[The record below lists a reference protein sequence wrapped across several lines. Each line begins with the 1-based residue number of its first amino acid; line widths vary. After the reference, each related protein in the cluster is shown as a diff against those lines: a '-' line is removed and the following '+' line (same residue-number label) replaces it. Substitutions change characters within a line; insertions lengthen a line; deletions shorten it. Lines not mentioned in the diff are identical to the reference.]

1 MAKLLGNIEHF
12 TFEVSGLSEELKVAG
27 FTGGEQ
33 ISEPYCYTLKL
44 ACEDADL
51 DFDTVVGKPGVLT
64 LIGDHDNI
72 ERHVHGIVSCMRFLR
87 QTQRFAVYEA
97 KLVPQLSFLELRQ
110 NCRIFQNVTV
120 PQIIESVLKNA
131 QIASDQYKLQLNGK
145 YEAREYCV
153 QYRESDLD
161 FISRLMEEE
170 GIYYFFKHSKTSHLM
185 MLVDNRSAH
194 TKIAA
199 PDQVLFHEI
208 SGAVEVEDSINS
220 FTYSEHV
227 QSGQVA
233 LRDFNF
239 KKPALGLEVKKQQ
252 DKNAALEVYD
262 YPGGYEVPAVG
273 DKFTQVRLE
282 ALQADIKQGVGNSNC
297 MRLVPGFQFTLAEYP
312 RQKLNQ
318 EYFLTKLN
326 CTAQQPQVLQEAA
339 SGKGTSYS
347 NSFLCMPA
355 SVPYRAPQIHKR
367 PKINGVQTAIVV
379 GLAGEEIY
387 VDEHG
392 RVKVQFH
399 WDREGKNDEKS
410 SCWVRV
416 SQLWAGASWGAM
428 FIPRIGQEVIVGFL
442 EGNLDRP
449 LITGRVYHGT
459 NRPPY
464 PLPAEKTKSTIKS
477 DSTKGGGGSNELRF
491 EDLKDKEEIYL
502 HGQKDWNIRI
512 ENDTK
517 EWVGHDRHLI
527 VMHDQM
533 EKVEG
538 DKHQKVVGVQN
549 VKIDG
554 TLSIES
560 GADTQQKT
568 AQHYA
573 HEVGNEIHFKAGQK
587 VVIEAGVELTIKAG
601 GSFVKIDASGVTI
614 MGAQIKLN
622 SGGSAGSGSGSTPE
636 VPKLPMEV
644 AKTLPSQP
652 APAASPAATVLKDA
666 AKSGT
671 PFCEQ
676 CERKDMGSDIKQSSE
691 PTTVSNKPATQKKML
706 SKQEEQSERTKQ
718 LMAGMTITAVSTQT
732 RTEEEVVKEYLGT
745 GEAGSK
751 APEVDETKQLDQ
763 AAELE
768 RKRKLMAGMEIKY
781 TSTQTRTEEEVIKE
795 YLGTG
800 KTGSKAPGVDEI
812 KKLDQAA
819 ELERK
824 RKLMAGMAITGVSTQ
839 TRTEKE
845 VVKEYLGTGKAGSK
859 KPGLDEAK
867 QRDKEKEIAKGA
879 ATKKD
884 ESTDL

>member
-1 MAKLLGNIEHF
+1 MAILLGNIEHF
-12 TFEVSGLSEELKVAG
+12 TFEISGLSEELKVVG
-27 FTGGEQ
+27 FTGGEEV
-33 ISEPYCYTLKL
+33 SRLYSYSLEL

-72 ERHVHGIVSCMRFLR
+72 ERHVHGIVTRMRFVR
-87 QTQRFAVYEA
+87 QVKRFAVYEA
-97 KLVPQLSFLELRQ
+97 KLVPQLSFLDLRH

-120 PQIIESVLKNA
+120 PQIIESVFKNA

-153 QYRESDLD
+153 QYRETDLD

-170 GIYYFFKHSKTSHLM
+170 GIYYFFEHSKTSHLM
-185 MLVDNRSAH
+185 MLVDSRSAH
-194 TKIAA
+194 TKITA
-199 PDQVLFHEI
+199 PDKVLFHEI
-208 SGAVEVEDSINS
+208 TGAVEAEDSILK

-252 DKNAALEVYD
+252 DKNTALEVYD
-262 YPGGYEVPAVG
+262 YPGGYDVPAVG

-282 ALQADIKQGVGNSNC
+282 ALQADIKQGHGDSNC

-318 EYFLTKLN
+318 EYFLTQLT
-326 CTAQQPQVLQEAA
+326 CTARQPQVLQEAA
-339 SGKGTSYS
+339 SGEGTHYS
-347 NSFLCMPA
+347 NSFHCMPA
-355 SVPYRAPQIHKR
+355 SIIYRAAQSHAREKVS
-367 PKINGVQTAIVV
+367 GVQTAIVV
-379 GLAGEEIY
+379 GPSGEEIY

-410 SCWVRV
+410 SCWIRV

-428 FIPRIGQEVIVGFL
+428 FIPRIGQEVIVGFI

-527 VMHDQM
+527 VMHDQL

-549 VKIDG
+549 VKIHG

-568 AQHYA
+568 AQNFA
-573 HEVGNEIHFKAGQK
+573 HEAGSEIHFKAGQK

-601 GSFVKIDASGVTI
+601 GSFVKIDASGVTLV
-614 MGAQIKLN
+614 GAQIKLN
-622 SGGSAGSGSGSTPE
+622 SGGSAGSGSGAVPV
-636 VPKLPMEV
+636 VPKPPLEV
-644 AKTLPSQP
+644 AKT
-652 APAASPAATVLKDA
+652 
-666 AKSGT
+666 
-671 PFCEQ
+671 
-676 CERKDMGSDIKQSSE
+676 
-691 PTTVSNKPATQKKML
+691 
-706 SKQEEQSERTKQ
+706 
-718 LMAGMTITAVSTQT
+718 
-732 RTEEEVVKEYLGT
+732 
-745 GEAGSK
+745 
-751 APEVDETKQLDQ
+751 
-763 AAELE
+763 
-768 RKRKLMAGMEIKY
+768 
-781 TSTQTRTEEEVIKE
+781 
-795 YLGTG
+795 
-800 KTGSKAPGVDEI
+800 
-812 KKLDQAA
+812 
-819 ELERK
+819 
-824 RKLMAGMAITGVSTQ
+824 
-839 TRTEKE
+839 
-845 VVKEYLGTGKAGSK
+845 
-859 KPGLDEAK
+859 
-867 QRDKEKEIAKGA
+867 
-879 ATKKD
+879 
-884 ESTDL
+884 